1 MKQVL
6 AASHKPM
13 IPEQLAQRVGERRLR
28 EGEPERLLATI
39 KDLQQRF
46 ARTVFVGHIDFA
58 ERLQMRLI
66 LVDRMTKW
74 PTSKAFN
81 VKRLMFAC

>member
-1 MKQVL
+1 
-6 AASHKPM
+6 
-13 IPEQLAQRVGERRLR
+13 
-28 EGEPERLLATI
+28 
-39 KDLQQRF
+39 
-46 ARTVFVGHIDFA
+46 
-58 ERLQMRLI
+58 MRLI